1 MAKDRTS
8 YQRQY
13 YRKQVIWSQK
23 KTIKNLREDK
33 KKFMESPEGIAY
45 KKRLLKESG
54 YHEKYNIENN
64 ECCNLLVPL
73 RTREERK
80 KIEFFRNKE
89 LKKMK
94 EYREKNKEK
103 IRAYQKEYHLEYAKI

>member
-1 MAKDRTS
+1 MAADRTS

-23 KTIKNLREDK
+23 KTIKNLREEK

-45 KKRLLKESG
+45 KKRL
-54 YHEKYNIENN
+54 
-64 ECCNLLVPL
+64 
-73 RTREERK
+73 
-80 KIEFFRNKE
+80 
-89 LKKMK
+89 MK

>member
-23 KTIKNLREDK
+23 KTIKNLREDR

-54 YHEKYNIENN
+54 YHAK
-64 ECCNLLVPL
+64 
-73 RTREERK
+73 
-80 KIEFFRNKE
+80 
-89 LKKMK
+89 
-94 EYREKNKEK
+94 YREKNKEK

>member
-1 MAKDRTS
+1 MATDRTS
-8 YQRQY
+8 YHKQY

-23 KTIKNLREDK
+23 KTIKNLREDR

-45 KKRLLKESG
+45 KKRLL
-54 YHEKYNIENN
+54 
-64 ECCNLLVPL
+64 
-73 RTREERK
+73 
-80 KIEFFRNKE
+80 
-89 LKKMK
+89 K

>member
-54 YHEKYNIENN
+54 YHENIE
-64 ECCNLLVPL
+64 
-73 RTREERK
+73 RK
-80 KIEFFRNKE
+80 TKR
-89 LKKMK
+89 
-94 EYREKNKEK
+94 R
-103 IRAYQKEYHLEYAKI
+103 LEHIKRSII